1 MPFSQRPLRVR
12 QKDAS
17 LTRQRHNEPDP
28 TRRRHQ
34 PAASLP
40 TPSATSTGATRVDV
54 VETWTAR
61 TACLLQQAM
70 RLTNE
75 AFAEHLGISERTI
88 SRWHAQP
95 GMTHRTEVQQILDT
109 AYEQAGETVQRRFA
123 LLLRPPAPR
132 LEAQA
137 LRVAI
142 AVVLRGPDVL
152 LVCRR
157 GDGELR
163 WQFPAGMVKPGAAPE
178 SVAVQETHG
187 ETGVHCTIR
196 EQLGERVH
204 PATGVLATY
213 YLADHLAGDATNR
226 DPLENVDV
234 AFVPR
239 SALTRFIPADQ
250 IFPPILNALEA
261 TV

>member
-1 MPFSQRPLRVR
+1 M
-12 QKDAS
+12 
-17 LTRQRHNEPDP
+17 N
-28 TRRRHQ
+28 
-34 PAASLP
+34 
-40 TPSATSTGATRVDV
+40 V
-54 VETWTAR
+54 VETWTGR
-61 TACLLQQAM
+61 SACLLQQAM
-70 RLTNE
+70 RMTNE

-88 SRWHAQP
+88 SRWHASP
-95 GMTHRTEVQQILDT
+95 DMVHRTEVQQILDI
-109 AYEQAGETVQRRFA
+109 AHREAKDDVRHRFA

-132 LEAQA
+132 IEAQA

-142 AVVLRGPDVL
+142 AVVVRGDDIL

-163 WQFPAGMVKPGAAPE
+163 WQFPAGMVKPGADP
-178 SVAVQETHG
+178 STVAVQETHG

-204 PATGVLATY
+204 PVTGVVASY
-213 YLADHLAGDATNR
+213 YLADHLAGDASNR

-234 AFVPR
+234 TWVPR
-239 SALTRFIPADQ
+239 TTLTRFIPADQ
-250 IFPPILNALEA
+250 IYPPILDALEA

>member
-1 MPFSQRPLRVR
+1 M
-12 QKDAS
+12 
-17 LTRQRHNEPDP
+17 
-28 TRRRHQ
+28 
-34 PAASLP
+34 
-40 TPSATSTGATRVDV
+40 DV
-54 VETWTAR
+54 VETWTGR
-61 TACLLQQAM
+61 SACLLQQAM
-70 RLTNE
+70 RMTNE

-88 SRWHAQP
+88 SRWHASP
-95 GMTHRTEVQQILDT
+95 EMIHRTEVQQILDI
-109 AYEQAGETVQRRFA
+109 AHREAKEDVRHRFA

-142 AVVLRGPDVL
+142 AIVVRGDDIL

-163 WQFPAGMVKPGAAPE
+163 WQFPAGMVKPGADP
-178 SVAVQETHG
+178 STVAVQETHG

-204 PATGVLATY
+204 PVTGVVASY
-213 YLADHLAGDATNR
+213 YLADHLAGDASNR

-234 AFVPR
+234 TWVPR
-239 SALTRFIPADQ
+239 AALTRFIPADQ
-250 IFPPILNALEA
+250 IFPPILSALEA
-261 TV
+261 IA

>member
-1 MPFSQRPLRVR
+1 VI
-12 QKDAS
+12 
-17 LTRQRHNEPDP
+17 
-28 TRRRHQ
+28 
-34 PAASLP
+34 
-40 TPSATSTGATRVDV
+40 V
-54 VETWTAR
+54 VETWTGRA
-61 TACLLQQAM
+61 ACLLQQAM

-95 GMTHRTEVQQILDT
+95 DMTHRSEVQQILDT

-132 LEAQA
+132 MEAQA

-142 AVVLRGPDVL
+142 AVVLRGDDVL

-163 WQFPAGMVKPGAAPE
+163 WQFPAGMVKPGADPA

-196 EQLGERVH
+196 AQLGERVH
-204 PATGVLATY
+204 PVTGVVASY
-213 YLADHLAGDATNR
+213 YLADHLAGDASNR

-239 SALTRFIPADQ
+239 RSLTRFIPADQ
-250 IFPPILNALEA
+250 IFPPILEALEA

>member
-1 MPFSQRPLRVR
+1 MDLV
-12 QKDAS
+12 
-17 LTRQRHNEPDP
+17 
-28 TRRRHQ
+28 
-34 PAASLP
+34 
-40 TPSATSTGATRVDV
+40 G
-54 VETWTAR
+54 TWTGR

-70 RLTNE
+70 RMTNE
-75 AFAEHLGISERTI
+75 AFAERLGISERTV
-88 SRWHAQP
+88 SRWHASP
-95 GMTHRTEVQQILDT
+95 EMTHRPEVQQILDV
-109 AYEQAGETVQRRFA
+109 AYEQAGETVQQRFA

-132 LEAQA
+132 MEAQA

-142 AVVLRGPDVL
+142 AVVLRGDDVL

-163 WQFPAGMVKPGAAPE
+163 WQFPAGMVKPGAEP
-178 SVAVQETHG
+178 STVAVQETHG

-204 PATGVLATY
+204 PVTGVVATY
-213 YLADHLAGDATNR
+213 FLADHLAGEATNR

-239 SALTRFIPADQ
+239 MSLTRFIPQEQ
-250 IFPPILNALEA
+250 IYPPILSALEA
-261 TV
+261 IA